1 MPDDVTP
8 MLARLR
14 ADHDLELAAVAF
26 NGEVVAADAAGGI
39 DVAQICSTVT
49 DVMLL
54 GAALGAEMD
63 LGSMR
68 MTSIEY
74 ERGTVVMTPLAT
86 GEDLVLLTTDPSNL
100 GQIRIA
106 ARRFQSAYTRASAT
120 P

>member
-1 MPDDVTP
+1 
-8 MLARLR
+8 
-14 ADHDLELAAVAF
+14 
-26 NGEVVAADAAGGI
+26 
-39 DVAQICSTVT
+39 
-49 DVMLL
+49 
-54 GAALGAEMD
+54 
-63 LGSMR
+63 MR